1 MINIRANFADKLI
14 CFLNRIALLRT
25 EEQKAMGKINE
36 TQARAK
42 EILEIKR
49 RNESNLQERF
59 SLTLQVGSSGLQ
71 LKRVN

>member
-1 MINIRANFADKLI
+1 
-14 CFLNRIALLRT
+14 
-25 EEQKAMGKINE
+25 MGKINE

-71 LKRVN
+71 LKRAN